1 MRTPTLSVEAAQLRV
16 TVVPDTVAVG
26 VPGAVGACVSAWHC
40 GTVIVTVLL
49 ACDTLPAAS
58 RAFT

>member
-1 MRTPTLSVEAAQLRV
+1 M
-16 TVVPDTVAVG
+16 PDTVAVG

-40 GTVIVTVLL
+40 GAVIVTVLL

-58 RAFT
+58 RALT